1 MRVLNISNT
10 VINNLITVAQTAAN
24 EDVRNKAIHE
34 LWDICGDRI
43 AGIMAGKS
51 YKMDSDFSL
60 NSYSPKERQD
70 NLLGDVYFLFYNAVT
85 TFNPNLGVPFIA
97 YTTQKS
103 SWFLAT
109 EKRKNSKRS
118 HREESVDFSLE
129 CSLNTENTPETTRMM
144 EILKGISH
152 EDHFESD
159 GYWKDAA
166 QLVRRT
172 IKQNSKLSKFFT
184 VSMELCKE
192 GEDYS
197 DAEVARCMGC
207 TRACVGQYRKA
218 LIRMMEENG
227 LLAEFTQLMAA

>member
-1 MRVLNISNT
+1 MRILNISNNA
-10 VINNLITVAQTAAN
+10 INNLITVAQTAVN

-70 NLLGDVYFLFYNAVT
+70 NLLGDAYLLFYNAVAV
-85 TFNPNLGVPFIA
+85 FNPDLGVPFIA

-129 CSLNTENTPETTRMM
+129 CSLNTENTPEMTHMM
-144 EILKGISH
+144 EILKGISY
-152 EDHFESD
+152 EEHFERDS
-159 GYWKDAA
+159 YWKDAV

-184 VSMELCKE
+184 VSMDLCKE
-192 GEDYS
+192 GEYYS

-207 TRACVGQYRKA
+207 TRARAGQYRKA

-227 LLAEFTQLMAA
+227 LLTEFNLLMAA